1 MTKTDDE
8 LEELREQTDVG
19 TRAEAETTNDETN
32 ELEDAIVTLLGEVE
46 SGDVSKTLSVRDEQL
61 AALIRGLEETDS
73 LADVGTPLKEELG
86 RDDDKD
92 VTDRSELLRLAVRL
106 GLQQAAPEV
115 VETAR
120 DANARHASEQF

>member
-1 MTKTDDE
+1 MTETDDE

-19 TRAEAETTNDETN
+19 TRAEAETTDDETN

>member
-1 MTKTDDE
+1 MTETDDE

-19 TRAEAETTNDETN
+19 TRAEAETTDDETN

-120 DANARHASEQF
+120 DANARHASKQF

>member
-1 MTKTDDE
+1 MTETDDE

-120 DANARHASEQF
+120 DANARHASKQF

>member
-1 MTKTDDE
+1 MTETDDE
-8 LEELREQTDVG
+8 LKELREQTDVG
-19 TRAEAETTNDETN
+19 TRAEAETTDDGAS
-32 ELEDAIVTLLGEVE
+32 ELEDAIVTLLGEVQ

-61 AALIRGLEETDS
+61 AALIRGLEETES
-73 LADVGTPLKEELG
+73 LDDVGAPLKEALG
-86 RDDDKD
+86 RDDGED

-106 GLQQAAPEV
+106 GIQEAAPEV

>member
-1 MTKTDDE
+1 MTEADDE

-19 TRAEAETTNDETN
+19 TRAEAETTNDETS

>member
-1 MTKTDDE
+1 MTETDDE
-8 LEELREQTDVG
+8 LKELREQTDVG
-19 TRAEAETTNDETN
+19 TRAEAETTDDGAS
-32 ELEDAIVTLLGEVE
+32 ELEDAIVTLLSEVQ

-61 AALIRGLEETDS
+61 AALIRGLEETES
-73 LADVGTPLKEELG
+73 LDDVGAPLKEALG
-86 RDDDKD
+86 RDDGED

-106 GLQQAAPEV
+106 GIQEAAPEV

>member
-1 MTKTDDE
+1 MTDTDDE

-19 TRAEAETTNDETN
+19 TRAEAEAASDEAT

-73 LADVGTPLKEELG
+73 LDDVGTPLREALC
-86 RDDDKD
+86 RDGERD

-106 GLQQAAPEV
+106 GLREAAPEV
-115 VETAR
+115 IETAR
-120 DANARHASEQF
+120 EASARHASEQF

>member
-1 MTKTDDE
+1 MTEADDE

-19 TRAEAETTNDETN
+19 TRAEAETTNDETS

-120 DANARHASEQF
+120 DANARHASKQF

>member
-1 MTKTDDE
+1 MTETDDE

-19 TRAEAETTNDETN
+19 TRAEAETTNDETS
-32 ELEDAIVTLLGEVE
+32 ELEDAIVTVLGEVE

-86 RDDDKD
+86 RDDEKD

-106 GLQQAAPEV
+106 GLQQAVPEV

-120 DANARHASEQF
+120 DANARHASKQF

>member
-1 MTKTDDE
+1 MTETDDE

-19 TRAEAETTNDETN
+19 TRAEAETTNDETS

-120 DANARHASEQF
+120 DANARHASKQF

>member
-1 MTKTDDE
+1 MTEADDE

>member
-1 MTKTDDE
+1 M
-8 LEELREQTDVG
+8 
-19 TRAEAETTNDETN
+19 
-32 ELEDAIVTLLGEVE
+32 E